1 VRTEEA
7 IVLAIVAIVAII
19 WDVLIVVQIRR
30 GATFAFSSQK
40 WEPPRRRVR
49 ETEPRAFW
57 VAILLQ
63 AIFPNAALLYL
74 AWFALSSS

>member
-7 IVLAIVAIVAII
+7 IVLIIVGVVAIV
-19 WDVLIVVQIRR
+19 WDILIAVQIRT
-30 GATFAFSSQK
+30 GATFPFSSQK

-49 ETEPRAFW
+49 ATEPRAFW

-63 AIFPNAALLYL
+63 AIFPNAALVYL
-74 AWFALSSS
+74 AWFAMSSS